1 MSLKIRNKE
10 IHVEIYATLKCM
22 KKINIFLGIIGLI
35 AFLGLF
41 IHFKKDDLVRIPSP
55 TVTTEDKQV
64 TEALAKSEQPPV
76 KQSIKQE
83 VEKNP
88 ATPTYKTKSFVT
100 IKQDSG
106 LGLRNPEKAEN
117 KVIQNK
123 AEWET
128 LWEQINIGRIPTPPL
143 LEIDLSK
150 YIILSASTGFHSSG
164 GWSIKISKIEE
175 YENKINVKVTI
186 NAPGKDCS
194 VTTAITN
201 PYTIISIEKTD
212 KPINFNTETV
222 ATNCQ

>member
-1 MSLKIRNKE
+1 M
-10 IHVEIYATLKCM
+10 HVGIYATLKSM
-22 KKINIFLGIIGLI
+22 KKINIFFGIIGLAVLI
-35 AFLGLF
+35 TVF
-41 IHFKKDDLVRIPSP
+41 IYLKKDELVLIPSP
-55 TVTTEDKQV
+55 AMTTEEEQV
-64 TEALAKSEQPPV
+64 TETLAKSEQPPV
-76 KQSIKQE
+76 KQSVKQE

-88 ATPTYKTKSFVT
+88 ATPTYKTKSFIT

-117 KVIQNK
+117 KVIRNK

-128 LWEQINIGRIPTPPL
+128 LWEQINIGRIPMPPL

-186 NAPGKDCS
+186 TAPGKDCS
-194 VTTAITN
+194 VTTATTN

-222 ATNCQ
+222 TTSCQ